1 MLIKFK
7 TEGPIALSRRCLGTT
22 GHFEK
27 AGENFPPKGTAQFFH
42 KQGAYFVKDRSH
54 NRGWLLVKEHGT
66 LVTTQIVQRYYDNS
80 GKNEERG
87 IPSDVNRFT

>member
-7 TEGPIALSRRCLGTT
+7 TEGPVALSRRCLGTS

-42 KQGAYFVKDRSH
+42 KQGAYF
-54 NRGWLLVKEHGT
+54 VKEHGT

-87 IPSDVNRFT
+87 IPSDVNRFI